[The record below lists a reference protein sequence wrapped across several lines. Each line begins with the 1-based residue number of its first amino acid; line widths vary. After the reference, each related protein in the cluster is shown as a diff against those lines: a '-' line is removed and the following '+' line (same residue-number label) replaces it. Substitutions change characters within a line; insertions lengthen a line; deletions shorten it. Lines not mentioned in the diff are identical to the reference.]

1 MLALLLA
8 ALLVPHAR
16 SMSSTTVDVSDSL
29 VVAALRCQSLS
40 VIDSLGGDEDGD
52 GRLDEAEFAALLPAI
67 EEHLF
72 ANWIPTAEGVEFELR
87 LARTAIEPQEN
98 LRDYQWLQL
107 ELQIETT
114 ERLDELTIENR
125 LFLDGNPQHVDFTEL
140 TWEGGPV
147 YNFIFRDDE
156 RVLRFPPEGEQRHF
170 GAYVRLG
177 AEHILTGWDH
187 LAFLVAVLFATVGW
201 RALLWIVT
209 GFTVAH
215 SVTLAAASLGWVSV
229 PSRPVELA
237 IALSIVYVAGVNLID
252 RRPRTPRLEV
262 FLFGLVHGLGFA
274 GFLADALSVET
285 QRLQALVGFN
295 LGVELGQLAV
305 VLPVAFLLTRLP
317 GRRAAD
323 DSQREALAP
332 RWLVLAGSAVTVV
345 LALYWFVERI

>member
-1 MLALLLA
+1 
-8 ALLVPHAR
+8 
-16 SMSSTTVDVSDSL
+16 MSSSSIAVSDSL
-29 VVAALRCQSLS
+29 VVFSLRCQSLS
-40 VIDSLGGDEDGD
+40 LIDSLGGDEDGD

-72 ANWIPTAEGVEFELR
+72 ANWVPSAEGVEFELR
-87 LARTAIEPQEN
+87 LARTEIEPQPN

-107 ELQIETT
+107 ELQIETS
-114 ERLDELTIENR
+114 ERLDELTVENR
-125 LFLDGNPQHVDFTEL
+125 LFLDGNPAHVDFAEL

-147 YNFIFRDDE
+147 YSFVFRDDD
-156 RVLRFPPEGEQRHF
+156 RVLRFPPDGERRDF
-170 GAYVRLG
+170 GTYVTLG

-187 LAFLVAVLFATVGW
+187 LAFLLVVLFATVGW
-201 RALLWIVT
+201 RSLLWIVT

-274 GFLADALSVET
+274 GFLAQALSVET
-285 QRLQALVGFN
+285 ERLQALVGFN
-295 LGVELGQLAV
+295 VGVELGQLAV
-305 VLPVAFLLTRLP
+305 VLPLAFVLTKLP
-317 GRRAAD
+317 GRRVAD
-323 DSQREALAP
+323 DSERTPLAP
-332 RWLVLAGSAVTVV
+332 RWLVLAGSAVTAV
-345 LALYWFVERI
+345 LALSWFIERI